1 MGPLRVS
8 AQKAAGRMSAP
19 KMARPDSTVASHAP
33 SAPTVPSS
41 EHARQM
47 AAAMRDAMPSGLVHS
62 TAVTMRLI
70 TALNACGAKS
80 KKFACHV
87 STGRRLSGMQCRA
100 GLSTAPNAADHRR
113 PPRRMSMAA
122 RQSHEYSASCPK
134 EQNVLG
140 DKRTLMRL
148 MRPSACSPS
157 WERQRPKKSE
167 KVITPRMF
175 MLTAAATTLSGTAL
189 RATTSS
195 ACSGE
200 PSWGAT
206 LCAAACAAN
215 T

>member
-80 KKFACHV
+80 KNLHV
-87 STGRRLSGMQCRA
+87 TFLQGGGYQGCNAERDCPQHRMRLITGGRRDA
-100 GLSTAPNAADHRR
+100 
-113 PPRRMSMAA
+113 
-122 RQSHEYSASCPK
+122 
-134 EQNVLG
+134 
-140 DKRTLMRL
+140 
-148 MRPSACSPS
+148 
-157 WERQRPKKSE
+157 
-167 KVITPRMF
+167 
-175 MLTAAATTLSGTAL
+175 
-189 RATTSS
+189 
-195 ACSGE
+195 
-200 PSWGAT
+200 
-206 LCAAACAAN
+206 
-215 T
+215 